1 MSLDST
7 EPLSTAPIGTP
18 HTEPAQTRAIGP
30 EVEVHPCSKSPHAQ
44 TPCTTWSYLFLHHTR
59 VERMAA
65 TLSVHYPTYVHT
77 TTTYLRTRKRVVQI
91 ERPTVSGLLFIQGNP
106 TAIAAHLRE
115 NFPGHYLVR
124 NCATGHVAVIPDS
137 QMQPF
142 MRISTLDAQRLRF
155 LPHGLDYY
163 AEGHPL
169 VRIIGGPL
177 HGMEGYILRIAR
189 DRRLVLSIGSFTLAL
204 SGIHKEQ
211 FENVTQYIA
220 DRQQAVPVSPLCGTP
235 QQEAIR
241 TSLLRPQ
248 TLLDHLAV
256 AHVIE
261 DWHCRALRWVKE
273 EQQEEALRLLL
284 DLLHIVGD
292 LYRRVCDRRIPPC
305 RLGRSAYPVAQRASR
320 SRFLAGPSLAFAGCE
335 RRCRSSIGSTGNAV
349 WRGVGRMRP
358 EKILLLLK
366 LFYIFVSWYL
376 YKFSN
381 LVSGCIKNERTR

>member
-7 EPLSTAPIGTP
+7 GPFSAASAGTL
-18 HTEPAQTRAIGP
+18 HTGSAQTRAIGP
-30 EVEVHPCSKSPHAQ
+30 EVEVYPCSKEVCPQA
-44 TPCTTWSYLFLHHTR
+44 PCTTWSYLFLHHTR

-65 TLSVHYPTYVHT
+65 ALSVHFPTYVHT

-91 ERPTVSGLLFIQGNP
+91 ERPTVSGLLFIQGAP
-106 TAIAAHLRE
+106 TAIAAYLRE

-124 NCATGHVAVIPDS
+124 NCATGQVAVIPDS

-211 FENVTQYIA
+211 FENVTQYIT
-220 DRQQAVPVSPLCGTP
+220 DRQQAVPLPPQSGTP

-241 TSLLRPQ
+241 NSLLRPQ

-256 AHVIE
+256 AHVID
-261 DWHCRALRWVKE
+261 DWHRRALRWVKE
-273 EQQEEALRLLL
+273 ERLEEALCLLL
-284 DLLHIVGD
+284 DLLHISGG
-292 LYRRVCDRRIPPC
+292 LYRCVYDRRIP
-305 RLGRSAYPVAQRASR
+305 RADWAEVRAQLRNVQAEAVSLLAYP
-320 SRFLAGPSLAFAGCE
+320 SLPQDAKEDAEAELEALELQYGE
-335 RRCRSSIGSTGNAV
+335 V
-349 WRGVGRMRP
+349 WG
-358 EKILLLLK
+358 E
-366 LFYIFVSWYL
+366 
-376 YKFSN
+376 
-381 LVSGCIKNERTR
+381 

>member
-65 TLSVHYPTYVHT
+65 TLSVHFPTYVHT

-273 EQQEEALRLLL
+273 ERQEEA
-284 DLLHIVGD
+284 
-292 LYRRVCDRRIPPC
+292 
-305 RLGRSAYPVAQRASR
+305 SAS
-320 SRFLAGPSLAFAGCE
+320 C
-335 RRCRSSIGSTGNAV
+335 STCCT
-349 WRGVGRMRP
+349 
-358 EKILLLLK
+358 
-366 LFYIFVSWYL
+366 S
-376 YKFSN
+376 
-381 LVSGCIKNERTR
+381 

>member
-7 EPLSTAPIGTP
+7 ETFSTAPIGTP
-18 HTEPAQTRAIGP
+18 HTEPAQERAIGP
-30 EVEVHPCSKSPHAQ
+30 EVEVHPCGK

-65 TLSVHYPTYVHT
+65 ALSVHFPTYVHT
-77 TTTYLRTRKRVVQI
+77 TTLYLRTRKRVVQV
-91 ERPTVSGLLFIQGNP
+91 ERPTVSGLLFIQGDP

-115 NFPGHYLVR
+115 HFPGHYLVR
-124 NCATGHVAVIPDS
+124 NCATGQVAVIPDS

-169 VRIIGGPL
+169 VRIVGGPL
-177 HGMEGYILRIAR
+177 HGLEGYILRIAH
-189 DRRLVLSIGSFTLAL
+189 DRRLVLAIGSFTLAL

-220 DRQQAVPVSPLCGTP
+220 DRQKAVPVTPLCGTP
-235 QQEAIR
+235 LQEAIR

-256 AHVIE
+256 SHVIE
-261 DWHCRALRWVKE
+261 DWQRQALRWVKE
-273 EQQEEALRLLL
+273 ERLEEALRLLL

-292 LYRRVCDRRIPPC
+292 LYRCVYDRHTPPADWAEVRVQVRD
-305 RLGRSAYPVAQRASR
+305 VQAQAASL
-320 SRFLAGPSLAFAGCE
+320 LATPSLPQDVKEDAEATLEMLQMQYGE
-335 RRCRSSIGSTGNAV
+335 V
-349 WRGVGRMRP
+349 WG
-358 EKILLLLK
+358 E
-366 LFYIFVSWYL
+366 
-376 YKFSN
+376 
-381 LVSGCIKNERTR
+381 